1 MAVGVPQPEAWAQKS
16 ATRIERQSTVS
27 KKKKGR
33 TSGKRKSSAARKPSA
48 HKQRETSSDVK
59 RQEAAARQEIKK
71 TEAEI
76 RANDKEISKG
86 ISNLRKI
93 EGDIAVSKKE
103 VSTLTSQVGNIK
115 GRIAALEG
123 QIVRKDS
130 TLKLLRAEYLK
141 AVKKMRVARK
151 KNSDMAFLFSSGS
164 FSQAMRRMRYLRD
177 FSAWKDRQS
186 REIGEAVAQL
196 KESKQKLASNQRDLN
211 ETLGRRVEANNKLE
225 RQRASQD
232 AIVVE
237 LRRNGEALRTHLS
250 RKQAEANQLRGR
262 VASLIAQ
269 EEEHRRQAE
278 AEEARRAEERAR
290 QQEQARRERERRQEE
305 QRQAEERAERERQ
318 QAEAR
323 AEKDK
328 KQDKPAAP
336 KKENKKDVRKADAKP
351 NVPAA
356 KPGKGDR
363 TYADARR
370 RRPRGEASGSSA
382 PKQSAPSG
390 QSTPPKQSSAPAP
403 SGSGFEGMKGRLP
416 RPVAGEFRVV
426 SQFGRQ
432 SLPDMPDVVYDNPGI
447 DAEVAKGSS
456 ALAVYPGKVSAV
468 YVVPGFSTVVILSHN
483 GYYTVYG
490 NIASPSV
497 KMGDNV
503 KQGQGL
509 GRLAEDADNPSKSS
523 IHFEVWRKRDKLNPL
538 SWIR

>member
-1 MAVGVPQPEAWAQKS
+1 MAVGVPQAEAWAQKS
-16 ATRIERQSTVS
+16 ATRTERQSTVS

-33 TSGKRKSSAARKPSA
+33 TSAKRKSSAARKPSA

-262 VASLIAQ
+262 VAALIAQ

-390 QSTPPKQSSAPAP
+390 QSTPPKKSPAPAP

>member
-16 ATRIERQSTVS
+16 ATRTERQSTVS

-269 EEEHRRQAE
+269 EEEHRRQVE

-390 QSTPPKQSSAPAP
+390 QSTPPKQSPAPAP

>member
-16 ATRIERQSTVS
+16 ATRIERQSTAS

-33 TSGKRKSSAARKPSA
+33 TSDRRKSSAARKPSV
-48 HKQRETSSDVK
+48 HKQRETSSDLK

-86 ISNLRKI
+86 ISNLRKL

-115 GRIAALEG
+115 GRIDALEG
-123 QIVRKDS
+123 QIARKDS

-186 REIGEAVAQL
+186 REIGVAVTQL

-211 ETLGRRVEANNKLE
+211 ETLGRRVEANKKLE

-269 EEEHRRQAE
+269 EEEHRRQVE

-290 QQEQARRERERRQEE
+290 QQAE
-305 QRQAEERAERERQ
+305 QRRLAEERAERERQ
-318 QAEAR
+318 HAEAR

-328 KQDKPAAP
+328 KQEKPAAP
-336 KKENKKDVRKADAKP
+336 QKENKKDVRKADAKP

-382 PKQSAPSG
+382 QK
-390 QSTPPKQSSAPAP
+390 QSTPPKQSASPKQSPAPAS

>member
-16 ATRIERQSTVS
+16 ASRTERQSTVS

-33 TSGKRKSSAARKPSA
+33 TSGKRKSSAARKASA

-390 QSTPPKQSSAPAP
+390 QSTPPKQSPAPAP

>member
-1 MAVGVPQPEAWAQKS
+1 MAVGVPQAEAWAQKS
-16 ATRIERQSTVS
+16 ATRTERQSTVS

-33 TSGKRKSSAARKPSA
+33 TSGKRKSSAARKASA

-390 QSTPPKQSSAPAP
+390 QSTPPKQSPAPAP

>member
-16 ATRIERQSTVS
+16 ATRTERQSTVS

>member
-16 ATRIERQSTVS
+16 ATRTERQSTVS

-318 QAEAR
+318 QTEAR

-382 PKQSAPSG
+382 PKKSAPSG
-390 QSTPPKQSSAPAP
+390 QSTPPKQSPAPAP

>member
-16 ATRIERQSTVS
+16 ATRTERQSTAS

-33 TSGKRKSSAARKPSA
+33 TSGKRKSSAARKPSV

-123 QIVRKDS
+123 QIARKDS

-151 KNSDMAFLFSSGS
+151 KNSEMAFLFSSGS

-269 EEEHRRQAE
+269 EEEHRRQVE

-390 QSTPPKQSSAPAP
+390 QSTPPKQSPAPAP